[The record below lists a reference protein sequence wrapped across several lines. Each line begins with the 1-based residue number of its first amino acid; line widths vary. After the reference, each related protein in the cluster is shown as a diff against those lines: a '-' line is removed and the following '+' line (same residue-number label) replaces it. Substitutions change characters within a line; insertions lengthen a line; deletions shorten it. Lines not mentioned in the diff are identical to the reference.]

1 MQVALGLLQFLH
13 SVGAG
18 ASEAAGPTIS
28 LSSRGPAG
36 LNAMLDHCGL
46 PPNPLKKAIHSRMDN
61 TPNLFTRRPLAP
73 ELVQYAGAGEERRAA
88 CYLDSLPTMVLRTC
102 LSCFTGMLC
111 PCCCPLTLCWHGLPP
126 LLPQRRMW
134 RSCCQP
140 RRCWRAGWAP
150 QLRSACCASA
160 APMGSGAAAAGGEEG
175 SYASAVRLLLGQ
187 DLALSI
193 GPPGY
198 RPRFSP
204 LLPAG
209 GSAGAEAEPGG
220 GGPSSGGGSRAGQGA
235 VANGTGQPAA
245 LDAESQLVLQLFPP
259 RVQEAIAQVLAR
271 LQKGGEAGAVQEAV
285 SGSGEAIARPS
296 RQAVRLVE
304 VLVDTGKPVRV
315 RLSDRSEHW
324 LEEALSVEVR
334 GWDGMAGGAMA
345 LRAGIWL
352 VTSEACSLLWLFA
365 FQQGSHESH
374 SLAPTCPTAGGAVAA
389 GRRQG
394 ASAPGCR

>member
-1 MQVALGLLQFLH
+1 MLLGFLAHYGAPYLPLMLHWHALPLL
-13 SVGAG
+13 
-18 ASEAAGPTIS
+18 
-28 LSSRGPAG
+28 
-36 LNAMLDHCGL
+36 L
-46 PPNPLKKAIHSRMDN
+46 PPNTL
-61 TPNLFTRRPLAP
+61 LA
-73 ELVQYAGAGEERRAA
+73 
-88 CYLDSLPTMVLRTC
+88 
-102 LSCFTGMLC
+102 
-111 PCCCPLTLCWHGLPP
+111 W
-126 LLPQRRMW
+126 
-134 RSCCQP
+134 
-140 RRCWRAGWAP
+140 
-150 QLRSACCASA
+150 CASA
-160 APMGSGAAAAGGEEG
+160 AATAADVEQLLPAKAVLAGRLGPAAAERVLRLSGAYGEWFFNPTDRSCAGAAAAGGEEG